1 MQEKKIEIRFI
12 GMDFWARAVFVSP
25 DGRYFKSTEV
35 MSHPDFGLLSPDEKE
50 ILLSCLHD
58 TEEFDG
64 EPGWHISREHFSL
77 TE

>member
-1 MQEKKIEIRFI
+1 MHQEKISITFA
-12 GMDFWARAVFVSP
+12 GMDSWDRAVFSSP

-35 MSHPDFGLLSPDEKE
+35 MSHPDFGMLSPDEKE

-58 TEEFDG
+58 SDEFDG
-64 EPGWHISREHFSL
+64 EPGWHIDRERFSL